1 MASCVAMSGDAQHS
15 QLRAASQRE
24 ELECLASELSQLR
37 AALGCFDE
45 SQRST
50 GAAWPIVPKALAA
63 CGAEVMQLRAGSE
76 ELKAELARVR
86 GTTASMQAQR
96 QRQQLEA
103 ASEVR
108 ALQTRIQEEQRMRR
122 EAAHSWTVVE
132 SRLAADAAA
141 LEGEARARLWEAEAL
156 LEAEARGVSLELAEE
171 RQHRRHFHAAGVA
184 RHRSRCA
191 EMEAELQSAECE
203 EQTLE
208 ASQLRLEEEA
218 ERLSAQASVAELQA
232 QTLSSELG
240 RATSAS
246 EELAAALRRNLES
259 SAAAGL
265 AEEVLEAEEN
275 VAVSE
280 AALEAWRRRSSGEA
294 ADAGCA
300 AEACV
305 QALRARLTSAARS
318 ELSCFAI
325 RCREEELAAQH
336 SSAQR
341 AEVAE
346 TEAELRLAALRHH
359 GKEALSAARLRSSED
374 CAARKQSLFVLAAAV
389 RDLEGMVPLVEKDTC
404 SHLRYG
410 ACMFAALGVTES
422 MAY

>member
-1 MASCVAMSGDAQHS
+1 
-15 QLRAASQRE
+15 
-24 ELECLASELSQLR
+24 
-37 AALGCFDE
+37 
-45 SQRST
+45 
-50 GAAWPIVPKALAA
+50 
-63 CGAEVMQLRAGSE
+63 
-76 ELKAELARVR
+76 
-86 GTTASMQAQR
+86 
-96 QRQQLEA
+96 
-103 ASEVR
+103 
-108 ALQTRIQEEQRMRR
+108 
-122 EAAHSWTVVE
+122 
-132 SRLAADAAA
+132 
-141 LEGEARARLWEAEAL
+141 
-156 LEAEARGVSLELAEE
+156 
-171 RQHRRHFHAAGVA
+171 
-184 RHRSRCA
+184 
-191 EMEAELQSAECE
+191 

-218 ERLSAQASVAELQA
+218 QRLSAQASVAELQA

-246 EELAAALRRNLES
+246 EELAAALRRDLES

-275 VAVSE
+275 VAASE

-318 ELSCFAI
+318 ELSCFAT

-374 CAARKQSLFVLAAAV
+374 CAARKRLCGGSLAGPGLGGGRQAPERGAAASARV
-389 RDLEGMVPLVEKDTC
+389 RDC
-404 SHLRYG
+404 SSG
-410 ACMFAALGVTES
+410 QALPPQSRGHGPPAPAV
-422 MAY
+422 